1 MNYQPPRRSD
11 GTLEYRREKLPW
23 PKDRPFSILSL
34 DGGGIRGLFGAS
46 YLAEIERRF
55 LGGESI
61 GNQFD
66 MVAGTSTG
74 GIIALG
80 LATGKTA
87 KSISDIYT
95 DRGQY
100 IFPRSNI
107 LNGWWRY
114 LRSFFRPKHRT
125 TDLRDELL
133 RVFGLDVLDTA
144 KRRVVIPCFEGE
156 YGEPFIYKT
165 PHHPAYQKDRH
176 KPIVDI
182 ALHTAAAP
190 AYLSAVEDH
199 GYKMLDGGLWANN
212 PIMNAI
218 VDVMSCYDV
227 PVEQIFVLS
236 IGTGDET
243 VKLAKSHLSG
253 GKIAWGLS
261 RKVPILFRLAAR
273 AQSKNVLGQA
283 YLLLGKPN
291 VIRVDMDERDQQMN
305 LDDVV
310 RAKAELPN
318 IARAHAE
325 ANGALIH
332 QKISANRSRSR
343 WDRLCAS

>member
-23 PKDRPFSILSL
+23 PKDKPFRILSL
-34 DGGGIRGLFGAS
+34 DGGGIRGLFGAA

-55 LGGESI
+55 LGGASI
-61 GNQFD
+61 GDQFD
-66 MVAGTSTG
+66 MIAGTSTG

-80 LATGKTA
+80 LALGKTA
-87 KSISDIYT
+87 RQISEIYSE
-95 DRGQY
+95 RGHY
-100 IFPRSNI
+100 IFQQSTV
-107 LNGWWRY
+107 LNGWWRS
-114 LRSFFRPKHRT
+114 LRSLFRPKHRSAG
-125 TDLRDELL
+125 LRDELL
-133 RVFGLDVLDTA
+133 RVFGHDVLDAA

-176 KPIVDI
+176 KAMVDI

-190 AYLSAVEDH
+190 AYLAAVEDH

-212 PIMNAI
+212 PIMNAV
-218 VDVMSCYDV
+218 VDVMACYDV
-227 PVEQIFVLS
+227 PPENIKVLS
-236 IGTGDET
+236 IGTGENT
-243 VKLAKSHLSG
+243 VKIGKRHMAG
-253 GKIAWGLS
+253 GKLAWGVSLDI
-261 RKVPILFRLAAR
+261 PILFRLAAR

-291 VIRVDMDERDQQMN
+291 VIRVDLDEREQHMG

-310 RAKAELPN
+310 RAKAELPSL
-318 IARAHAE
+318 ARAHAE
-325 ANGALIH
+325 ANGAFIQHMFLH
-332 QKISANRSRSR
+332 GET
-343 WDRLCAS
+343 DRFTNFGRN